1 MKAVKAALIVQNCIA
16 GDLKK
21 NLASSLNL
29 ISRAVKKKAKIVVFP
44 EMNLTGYVSG
54 SEIISI
60 SRPVDQYIIKIF
72 SDIAKKQDI
81 TILVGLAEKAAKN
94 QIFASHLI
102 FNSSGSNAL
111 YRKIHTSPFEQKYFT
126 RGNEIKVFKSHEFN
140 FGIQLC
146 YDAHFPELSTAMAL
160 KQTDIIFIPHA
171 SPRGNSRDKYN
182 SWVRHL
188 RARAYD
194 NAVYIAA
201 CNQTGDNL
209 KGLLFP
215 GISLFIGPDGNVI
228 YKSIEQKEG
237 IHIINIE
244 QSALDRVRSHKMRY
258 FLPQRRSDLFKLK
271 INN

>member
-16 GDLKK
+16 GDFNQ
-21 NLASSLNL
+21 NLASTLNL
-29 ISRAVKKKAKIVVFP
+29 ISRAVKKKAKIIVFP

-54 SEIISI
+54 TQIISI
-60 SRPVDQYIIKIF
+60 CKPADQDLINKF
-72 SDIAKKQDI
+72 SNIARKQNI

-102 FNSSGSNAL
+102 FYPSGNNSI

-126 RGNEIKVFKSHEFN
+126 KGNEIEVFKSHEFN

-160 KQTDIIFIPHA
+160 KQADIIFIPHA

-194 NAVYIAA
+194 NSVYIAA

-209 KGLLFP
+209 KGLIFP
-215 GISLFIGPDGNVI
+215 GIVLFIGPDGNVI

-244 QSALDRVRSHKMRY
+244 QSALDQVRSHKMRY
-258 FLPQRRSDLFKLK
+258 FLPQRRSDLF
-271 INN
+271 

>member
-16 GDLKK
+16 GDFKQ
-21 NLASSLNL
+21 NLASTLDL
-29 ISRAVKKKAKIVVFP
+29 ISRAVKKKAKIIVFP

-54 SEIISI
+54 PQIISI
-60 SRPVDQYIIKIF
+60 CRPVDQDLIIKF
-72 SDIAKKQDI
+72 SNIAKKQDI
-81 TILVGLAEKAAKN
+81 TILVGLAQKAADN
-94 QIFASHLI
+94 QIYASHLI
-102 FNSSGSNAL
+102 FNPSGNHEI
-111 YRKIHTSPFEQKYFT
+111 YQKIHTSPFEQKYFT
-126 RGNEIKVFKSHEFN
+126 RGNEIKVFKSHGFN

-160 KQTDIIFIPHA
+160 KQADIILIPHA
-171 SPRGNSRDKYN
+171 SPRGTSMGKYN

-209 KGLLFP
+209 KGLFFP
-215 GISLFIGPDGNVI
+215 GISLFIGPDGNVL

-237 IHIINIE
+237 VHIINIDKF
-244 QSALDRVRSHKMRY
+244 ALDQVRSHKMRY
-258 FLPQRRSDLFKLK
+258 FLPQRRSDLF
-271 INN
+271 